1 MGSPA
6 FEPVETL
13 GPPQP
18 SPVHGGV
25 FISYRREEAAG
36 HAGRLRDRLIARF
49 GENQVF
55 MDVDAI
61 EPGLDFAEEIA
72 AAVESCQILLAVI
85 GKEWLAAS
93 DNEGRRRL
101 DDPDNLVRL
110 EIEAALKRNTRVI
123 PVLVG
128 GAAMPRR
135 KDLPDPVGSLARRHA
150 HELSHSRFDYD
161 AEQLLEIIEKVLGGI
176 SDGAANK
183 VTLDYGRRVH
193 AVAFSPDGHLL
204 ATAGD
209 DDAARIWDLSTRK
222 EIARLTH
229 APDSWLW
236 AVTFSPDGHL
246 LATGGDDNTARLW
259 NLPSL
264 EEKARLQHKDSVLA
278 LAVSPDG
285 DLLAAG
291 IRDGT
296 VHIWSIATGREVL
309 RFVHEDRVNAVA
321 FSPDGRWLATGSADT
336 RARIWDIATG
346 REVLRFVHE
355 DRVNAV
361 AFSPDGRW
369 LATGGADTRARIWD
383 IATGRETAFRYSH
396 GDWVRSI
403 AFSPDTRLLA
413 TGSDDRTVRLWD
425 LLTGQE
431 AARFTHDDLV
441 RSVIFSAD
449 GRRLASGSDDK
460 TAQVWPVEQRGRE
473 GAQILASAR
482 RVVEPEAHLS

>member
-1 MGSPA
+1 MLSPS
-6 FEPVETL
+6 
-13 GPPQP
+13 QP
-18 SPVHGGV
+18 SPVHGGI

-61 EPGLDFAEEIA
+61 EPGLDFAEEIET
-72 AAVESCQILLAVI
+72 AVESCQVLLAVI
-85 GKEWLAAS
+85 GKEWLTAS

-101 DDPDNLVRL
+101 DDPDDLVRL
-110 EIEAALKRNTRVI
+110 EIEAALKRKTRVI

-135 KDLPDPVGSLARRHA
+135 QDLPETVGSLARRHA
-150 HELSHSRFDYD
+150 HELSHSRFNYD
-161 AEQLLEIIEKVLGGI
+161 AEQLLQIIEKVLGGT
-176 SDGAANK
+176 SGSAANK

-193 AVAFSPDGHLL
+193 AVAFSADGRQL
-204 ATAGD
+204 ATASD
-209 DDAARIWDLSTRK
+209 DNVARIWDLSTSR
-222 EIARLTH
+222 EAARLTH

-259 NLPSL
+259 NLASL
-264 EEKARLQHKDSVLA
+264 EEKARLQYKSSVLT
-278 LAVSPDG
+278 LAISPEG
-285 DLLAAG
+285 SFLATG

-296 VHIWSIATGREVL
+296 VHVWSMATSTEVL

-321 FSPDGRWLATGSADT
+321 FSPDSRWLATGSADT
-336 RARIWDIATG
+336 RARVWD
-346 REVLRFVHE
+346 L
-355 DRVNAV
+355 
-361 AFSPDGRW
+361 
-369 LATGGADTRARIWD
+369 
-383 IATGRETAFRYSH
+383 ATGRETAFQYSH
-396 GDWVRSI
+396 DDWVRSI
-403 AFSPDTRLLA
+403 AFSPEGQLLA

-431 AARFTHDDLV
+431 TARFTHDDLV
-441 RSVIFSAD
+441 RSVTFSPD
-449 GRRLASGSDDK
+449 GRRLASSSDDR

-473 GAQILASAR
+473 GAQILAPGR
-482 RVVEPEAHLS
+482 RGAEPESSTLVSE

>member
-101 DDPDNLVRL
+101 DDPDDLVRL

-183 VTLDYGRRVH
+183 VTLDYGRRVY

-222 EIARLTH
+222 ETARLTH

-264 EEKARLQHKDSVLA
+264 AEKARLQHKDSVLA
-278 LAVSPDG
+278 LALSPDG

-296 VHIWSIATGREVL
+296 VHIWS
-309 RFVHEDRVNAVA
+309 
-321 FSPDGRWLATGSADT
+321 
-336 RARIWDIATG
+336 IATG

-403 AFSPDTRLLA
+403 AFSPDARLLA